1 MSLSIKVIFGIMLTF
16 ALLGEELKLD
26 FSNYSAGL
34 QPTGFVSKV
43 TGEGKP
49 GIWKIIFDEAP
60 TAFPAITPNAPTTS
74 KKAVLAQL
82 DTSKIDEHFPLLI
95 YDSLEFS
102 DFTITAKIKLISG
115 QMEQMGGIAF
125 RIQDEKNYY
134 VIRASALGN
143 TFKFYKFV
151 NGQRSLPIGPDINIS
166 TGVWHEITIEC
177 KGNQIRCSL
186 NGKEVIPWLT
196 DYSFTKGKIGF
207 WTKSDS
213 ITYFS
218 DVKISYKQKES
229 LATILVK
236 EALEKYPRIINLK
249 IYGRTQGSDAITVL
263 AAKNKEDIGKAG
275 GSTEKGT
282 IENENIYVGKT
293 RSTVIVT
300 IPLHDRNGETIA
312 ALQAELKRFPGQT
325 EKNAIARVLPI
336 VRLMEDRLKTSLDL
350 FQ

>member
-1 MSLSIKVIFGIMLTF
+1 MLTF

-95 YDSLEFS
+95 YDALEFS

-249 IYGRTQGSDAITVL
+249 IYGRAQGSDAITVL

>member
-1 MSLSIKVIFGIMLTF
+1 MLTF

-177 KGNQIRCSL
+177 EGNQIRCSL

>member
-1 MSLSIKVIFGIMLTF
+1 MLTF

-95 YDSLEFS
+95 YDALEFS

>member
-1 MSLSIKVIFGIMLTF
+1 MLTF

>member
-1 MSLSIKVIFGIMLTF
+1 MLTF

-95 YDSLEFS
+95 YDPLEFS